1 MRRSGNRTDCLCGS
15 KDHDDQDDAQAL
27 LSCATA
33 LIEHLQLVITKMKR
47 ERFGPRSERSQRLL
61 DQVGLLKELVVAAGE
76 DGKISDGF
84 EQTGQAQPT

>member
-1 MRRSGNRTDCLCGS
+1 MRFKRSRRSRRRTSPSLLRDGADRAS
-15 KDHDDQDDAQAL
+15 SAGDHQDEA
-27 LSCATA
+27 
-33 LIEHLQLVITKMKR
+33 